1 MVTSQLRHKLQLALK
16 ALENVGDNV
25 PVSVTTTDEGLAD
38 IENLNVY
45 FADEEG
51 NELEE
56 DGELAIVVVAIDI
69 K

>member
-1 MVTSQLRHKLQLALK
+1 MVTSQLRHKLQMALK
-16 ALENVGDNV
+16 ALENVGDLV

-56 DGELAIVVVAIDI
+56 GGELAIVVVAIDI